1 MHVFEKLLLKR
12 WLKEL
17 QQNVDGLRS
26 MSKAYVEQGGFR
38 EVSETLEKL
47 KAGDVFPKDLLE
59 RGRQAEL
66 KFADACAEL
75 AECYQQLLDFV
86 KKATGVS

>member
-1 MHVFEKLLLKR
+1 MFER
-12 WLKEL
+12 WLLRKWLREL
-17 QQNVDGLRS
+17 QLNVDGLRK
-26 MSKAYVEQGGFR
+26 MANDYRREGGFR

-47 KAGDVFPKDLLE
+47 KAGDVFPKELLE

-86 KKATGVS
+86 KKVAEK

>member
-1 MHVFEKLLLKR
+1 MFER
-12 WLKEL
+12 WLLRKWLREL
-17 QQNVDGLRS
+17 QLNVDGLRK
-26 MSKAYVEQGGFR
+26 MADDYRREGGFR

-86 KKATGVS
+86 KKAAGVS

>member
-1 MHVFEKLLLKR
+1 
-12 WLKEL
+12 
-17 QQNVDGLRS
+17 

-47 KAGDVFPKDLLE
+47 KAGDVFPKDLIE

-66 KFADACAEL
+66 RFADACAEL

-86 KKATGVS
+86 KKVAEK